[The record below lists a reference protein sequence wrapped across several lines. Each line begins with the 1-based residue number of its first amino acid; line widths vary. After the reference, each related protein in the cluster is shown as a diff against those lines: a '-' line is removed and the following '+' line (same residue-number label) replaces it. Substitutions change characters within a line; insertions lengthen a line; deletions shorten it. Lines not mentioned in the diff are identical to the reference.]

1 MSKPVL
7 VLLPGLMCD
16 AAVWRAQIVAF
27 GTSHEVRVPDFHSL
41 GSFDAMAEAALALT
55 DGPFALAGHSMGGRV
70 AMQVAASAPDRVLR
84 LALLDTGA
92 HLPTPGEA
100 ESRLGLVETGER
112 EGIEAV
118 IRTWL
123 PPMLAPANR
132 ENSALW
138 DEIASMQRRAG
149 VETLKRQQQALLNRR
164 DGFAQLDKVKVP
176 TAFITGALDGWSPP
190 EQHREMQAHVPGS
203 TLTVIDGCGHMAP
216 MEAPDQ
222 VNQAFAEWLGQGLD
236 PEQA

>member
-1 MSKPVL
+1 MTKPVL
-7 VLLPGLMCD
+7 LLLPGLMCD
-16 AAVWRAQIVAF
+16 AAVWRAQIRAF
-27 GTSHEVRVPDFHSL
+27 GADFDVRVADFSAL
-41 GSFDAMAEAALALT
+41 DSFDAMAEAALALA

-70 AMQVAASAPDRVLR
+70 AMQVAAMAPERVQR

-100 ESRLGLVETGER
+100 ESRLGLVAIGER
-112 EGIEAV
+112 DGVEAV

-123 PPMLAPANR
+123 PPMLAPSHRQDAP
-132 ENSALW
+132 LW
-138 DEIASMQRRAG
+138 DEIAAMQRRAG
-149 VETLKRQQQALLNRR
+149 VETLKRQQKALLNRR
-164 DGFAQLDKVKVP
+164 DGFAQLDTIKVP

-203 TLTVIDGCGHMAP
+203 TLTVIEDCGHMAP

>member
-16 AAVWRAQIVAF
+16 AGVWRAQIDAF
-27 GTSHEVRVPDFHSL
+27 EDAWEVRVPDFHSL
-41 GSFDAMAEAALALT
+41 DSFDAMAQAALALG
-55 DGPFALAGHSMGGRV
+55 DRPFALAGHSMGGRV
-70 AMQVAASAPDRVLR
+70 AMLVAAAAPERVQR

-100 ESRLGLVETGER
+100 ESRLALVATGER
-112 EGIEAV
+112 EGVEAV
-118 IRTWL
+118 IQAWL

-132 ENSALW
+132 ENRALW
-138 DEIASMQRRAG
+138 DEIAAMQRRAG
-149 VETLKRQQQALLNRR
+149 VQTLKRQQQALLNRR
-164 DGFAQLDKVKVP
+164 DGFAQLDTVKVP
-176 TAFITGALDGWSPP
+176 TAFITGALDSWSPP

-216 MEAPDQ
+216 MEAPEA
-222 VNQAFAEWLGQGLD
+222 VNRALAEWL
-236 PEQA
+236 EAE